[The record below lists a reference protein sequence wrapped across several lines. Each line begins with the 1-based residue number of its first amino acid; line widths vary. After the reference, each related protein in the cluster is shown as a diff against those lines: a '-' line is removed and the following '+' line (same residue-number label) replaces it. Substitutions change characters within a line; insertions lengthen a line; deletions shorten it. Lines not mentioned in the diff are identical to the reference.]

1 MNEELKWGKTAIF
14 IFILYM
20 FIGFVVYFYTL
31 ITPHSLDKLIEW
43 HEFLF
48 TDNIE
53 NIIALYNK
61 SKVDV
66 IISKVIFIYSLY
78 GIFVLSI
85 FFLFFY
91 IVNRK
96 YEHFKPIKQ
105 KRIIVVSFFCYFLM
119 SSIHLMGY
127 FYSGIFYKMDRALWS
142 AGLFSSL
149 FIVFVSGVIGFFSI
163 TVYQAI
169 YSIIGLITNRERE

>member
-31 ITPHSLDKLIEW
+31 ITPHSLDKFIEW

-61 SKVDV
+61 SKVDI

-85 FFLFFY
+85 FFLLYY

-96 YEHFKPIKQ
+96 CEYLKPIKQ
-105 KRIIVVSFFCYFLM
+105 KKIIFLSFFFYVSIC
-119 SSIHLMGY
+119 SIHLIGY
-127 FYSGIFYKMDRALWS
+127 FYSGIFYKIDRALWS

-149 FIVFVSGVIGFFSI
+149 FVVCISGMIGFFSMG
-163 TVYQAI
+163 VYHAI
-169 YSIIGLITNRERE
+169 HSIISLIINKKEQ